1 MTQENASKVA
11 IEKLKEESK
20 TFFQETK
27 KIFKSCT
34 FACVNVDDF
43 GLHGVWGD
51 FKKRKEAIE
60 FLTMIAR
67 TFKGGKPEAKV
78 FEGKYRVSISF

>member
-51 FKKRKEAIE
+51 FKKRKEASE
-60 FLTMIAR
+60 E
-67 TFKGGKPEAKV
+67 KGGISKKTKEFFSLFQRLMP
-78 FEGKYRVSISF
+78 VSSNT